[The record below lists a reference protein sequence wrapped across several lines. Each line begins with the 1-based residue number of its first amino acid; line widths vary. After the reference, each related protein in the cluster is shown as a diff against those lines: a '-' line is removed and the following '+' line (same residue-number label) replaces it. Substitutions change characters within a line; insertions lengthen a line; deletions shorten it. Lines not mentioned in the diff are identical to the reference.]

1 MEHFGTVRPKSPW
14 PTILAERHTAPDPTH
29 GAMSMIEKHDVPL
42 DPPLAHELVDFW
54 TYIWNE
60 PPDVPIDVFLG
71 AEVEHVDL
79 TVLFER
85 GSVGVTSTCMIVSPR
100 AIPTIADLGAVATH
114 PDLRNRGLSTR
125 VCGTAVDLAFER
137 GCEALFVGTGGGA
150 AARVYERLGFRKLPG
165 ANWWIAVAN
174 GEPPEAFVVDYFR
187 RPAASVTVRPAS
199 PADRIPMIPLIVSP
213 HRWRLLDANARIFS
227 TAYATTGSFT
237 QYMRYT
243 KTVTAAG
250 GSWSTAVTD
259 DGRAV
264 GLATARPAGS
274 DTWRVDAFTQSRF
287 TDAWPE
293 LMEAAVGTAA
303 AGGAKSCRIDVSSWD
318 DEKAALAESAGFR
331 HAGSGDP
338 VDLAGSELQTTRLE
352 RQV

>member
-1 MEHFGTVRPKSPW
+1 
-14 PTILAERHTAPDPTH
+14 
-29 GAMSMIEKHDVPL
+29 MIETLNVPL
-42 DPPLAHELVDFW
+42 DPALAHELVDFW

-71 AEVEHVDL
+71 SEVEHVDL
-79 TVLFER
+79 TVFFER
-85 GSVGVTSTCMIVSPR
+85 GSVGVTSTCMLVASKAVP
-100 AIPTIADLGAVATH
+100 AIADLGAVATH
-114 PDLRNRGLSTR
+114 PDLRNRGLATR
-125 VCGTAVDLAFER
+125 VCGTAVDLAFEN

-150 AARVYERLGFRKLPG
+150 ARVYEKLGFRKLPG
-165 ANWWIAVAN
+165 ANWWINVAN

-237 QYMRYT
+237 HYMRYT
-243 KTVTAAG
+243 KTVTDAG

-259 DGRAV
+259 DARAV
-264 GLATARPAGS
+264 GLATARPIDS
-274 DTWRVDAFTQSRF
+274 DVWRVDAFTQSRF
-287 TDAWPE
+287 TDAWPK
-293 LMEAAVGTAA
+293 LMEASIAA
-303 AGGAKSCRIDVSSWD
+303 AASGGAKRCCLDATPWD
-318 DEKAALAESAGFR
+318 EEKIALAKSLGFQQSGAG
-331 HAGSGDP
+331 GP
-338 VDLAGSELQTTRLE
+338 VDSYGEELATIRLE